1 MFALL
6 AGAALSFG
14 AARHHG
20 GCRHHDRR
28 AAFEARVAR
37 VCVDAARQ
45 AQQGAVAAEP
55 GQALSVI
62 QSAPVLAAPPQVEER
77 RRHRRHHRRHHRG
90 HEEDGSRGHG
100 PTENGPPGYS
110 PSR

>member
-20 GCRHHDRR
+20 GCHQHQDRR
-28 AAFEARVAR
+28 AALEARVAR
-37 VCVDAARQ
+37 VCVDAARE
-45 AQQGAVAAEP
+45 AEAGAAVAPEE
-55 GQALSVI
+55 
-62 QSAPVLAAPPQVEER
+62 APEAP
-77 RRHRRHHRRHHRG
+77 
-90 HEEDGSRGHG
+90 S
-100 PTENGPPGYS
+100 ENGPPGYS

>member
-20 GCRHHDRR
+20 GSCHHRDRR

-45 AQQGAVAAEP
+45 AP
-55 GQALSVI
+55 
-62 QSAPVLAAPPQVEER
+62 
-77 RRHRRHHRRHHRG
+77 
-90 HEEDGSRGHG
+90 EDGAPAVDSPEAGSQKVPYGPRFEEHFGRGSFG
-100 PTENGPPGYS
+100 NGPPGYS

>member
-1 MFALL
+1 MRRGKEKVLMFALL

-14 AARHHG
+14 AAKHHRG
-20 GCRHHDRR
+20 GCHHHDRR

-45 AQQGAVAAEP
+45 AQQDEASAQP
-55 GQALSVI
+55 GDSTDVDSSDVPYGPRYEDQ
-62 QSAPVLAAPPQVEER
+62 R
-77 RRHRRHHRRHHRG
+77 RF
-90 HEEDGSRGHG
+90 GHG
-100 PTENGPPGYS
+100 PFENGPPGYS

>member
-14 AARHHG
+14 AARHQG
-20 GCRHHDRR
+20 GCHSHHDRR

-37 VCVDAARQ
+37 VCVDAARE
-45 AQQGAVAAEP
+45 ATEGDSPEAE
-55 GQALSVI
+55 S
-62 QSAPVLAAPPQVEER
+62 SKAPFGPRFEEQER
-77 RRHRRHHRRHHRG
+77 FG
-90 HEEDGSRGHG
+90 DGPFG
-100 PTENGPPGYS
+100 NGPPGYS